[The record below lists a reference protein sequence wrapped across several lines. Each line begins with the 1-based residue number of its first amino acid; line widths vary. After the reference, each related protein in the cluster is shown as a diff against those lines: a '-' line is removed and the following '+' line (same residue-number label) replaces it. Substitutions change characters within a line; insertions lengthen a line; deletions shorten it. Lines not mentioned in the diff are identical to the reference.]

1 VNVVETPDEKEERIK
16 DISFSMNTVSSGK
29 ATYVTPKI
37 NGELEGI
44 LILSDKQIAVN
55 IFLGDTDI
63 LVFAI
68 NSIQGQNYIPVRLGV
83 VDCEGV
89 NFRDAP
95 TKWIL
100 NDSLRVEIKG
110 QLNAE
115 VSFKLRYC

>member
-1 VNVVETPDEKEERIK
+1 LKKSNWSKRLTETPDEQEERIK
-16 DISFSMNTVSSGK
+16 DVSFSMNTVSSGK
-29 ATYVTPKI
+29 ATYVTQKI

-83 VDCEGV
+83 VEEG
-89 NFRDAP
+89 
-95 TKWIL
+95 
-100 NDSLRVEIKG
+100 
-110 QLNAE
+110 
-115 VSFKLRYC
+115 KLVKKQQQE

>member
-16 DISFSMNTVSSGK
+16 DISFSMNTMGSGK
-29 ATYVTPKI
+29 ASYITPKI
-37 NGELEGI
+37 NGELEGVFV
-44 LILSDKQIAVN
+44 LTEKQIAVN
-55 IFLGDTDI
+55 IFLGNTDI

-89 NFRDAP
+89 GFRDAH
-95 TKWIL
+95 TKWML

-110 QLNAE
+110 PFNSE
-115 VSFKLRYC
+115 VSFKMRYC